1 MQLISASSQLVL
13 KSLSNCSP
21 CNSRS
26 VKTSVAS
33 VECFQALFIPSTRQV
48 VLGCLVLHLF
58 IVGSVCLGEQRI
70 LAAVEEEEVDEFA
83 AIIV

>member
-1 MQLISASSQLVL
+1 
-13 KSLSNCSP
+13 
-21 CNSRS
+21 
-26 VKTSVAS
+26 
-33 VECFQALFIPSTRQV
+33 
-48 VLGCLVLHLF
+48 LGYLVLHLV